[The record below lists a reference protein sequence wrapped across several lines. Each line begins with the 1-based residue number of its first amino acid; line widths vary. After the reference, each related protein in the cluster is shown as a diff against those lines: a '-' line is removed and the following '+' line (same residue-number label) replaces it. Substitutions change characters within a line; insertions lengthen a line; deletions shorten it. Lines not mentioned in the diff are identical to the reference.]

1 MTGPPVAKRKIPIEL
16 REALWLAHG
25 KRCVYTSEPLA
36 FRDMHVDHV
45 LPERLEGTPEERAR
59 VFETCRVPTNFDLHG
74 PMNLVP
80 VHARANLQKGGRPF
94 DPGRAIFYLELAE
107 RRVPVVTAH
116 LQAIAR
122 RKEADNARI
131 ALLRLRGAD
140 QISEEQFA
148 RMLDILQTSDRAPF
162 ELLEQL
168 RFGEGESVSRV
179 EPAEIDEL
187 RDRVVQLG
195 ANTHLSGVELTHDDV
210 GKTTVYTCREYDEAR
225 AGGYYPYTTFDIK
238 MATFFVHQCGL
249 LRALGTATTPTVSY
263 LAGPPRRGITDLDLI
278 PYDIFP
284 HTMEDVS
291 HRPTH
296 PGVSFQ
302 DKVDDGMLRVER
314 VQQNLLR
321 VRGGGL
327 SLNLVEAARADFTGD
342 GTEDMLVFRYDN
354 YIGGT
359 LGVGSTVLPTR
370 ASSDG
375 LFDIVADVSDTG

>member
-1 MTGPPVAKRKIPIEL
+1 MKGPPVAKRKIPTEL

-25 KRCVYTSEPLA
+25 RQCVYTSEPLA
-36 FRDMHVDHV
+36 FRDMHVDHI

-59 VFETCRVPTNFDLHG
+59 VFEVCRVPADFDLHG
-74 PMNLVP
+74 PTNLVP

-107 RRVPVVTAH
+107 RRALTVAKH
-116 LQAIAR
+116 RQSIER
-122 RKEADNARI
+122 RKQADNARI
-131 ALLRLRGAD
+131 ALLRLRDAG

-168 RFGEGESVSRV
+168 RFGEGEPVTRV

-195 ANTHLSGVELTHDDV
+195 ANTFSGVELTHDDF

-225 AGGYYPYTTFDIK
+225 AEGYYPYTTFDIK

-249 LRALGTATTPTVSY
+249 LRVLETATTPTVSY
-263 LAGPPRRGITDLDLI
+263 LVGPPRRGITDLDLI
-278 PYDIFP
+278 PYDLFP

-291 HRPTH
+291 HRHTH

-302 DKVDDGMLRVER
+302 DKVNDGTLRIER
-314 VQQNLLR
+314 VQQNLLC
-321 VRGGGL
+321 VCDGAL
-327 SLNLVEAARADFTGD
+327 SLSLVEAARADLTGN
-342 GTEDMLVFRYDN
+342 GTEDMLVFRYDD

-359 LGVGSTVLPTR
+359 LGVGSTVLLTR

-375 LFDIVADVSDTG
+375 LFDIVADVFDTA